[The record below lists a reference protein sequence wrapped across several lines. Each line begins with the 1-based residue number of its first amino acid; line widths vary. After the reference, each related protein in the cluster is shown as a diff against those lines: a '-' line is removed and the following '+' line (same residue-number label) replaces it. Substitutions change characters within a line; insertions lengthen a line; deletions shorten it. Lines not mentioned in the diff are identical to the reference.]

1 MYYCIIIFR
10 HVAATPS
17 IAPRNPIHELLWY
30 IQGMGIG
37 VVVLIS
43 DGKITIMNL
52 PGISKWLIHGIE
64 KVFKETILQIL
75 YLKCV
80 MFLSFQEII

>member
-1 MYYCIIIFR
+1 M
-10 HVAATPS
+10 
-17 IAPRNPIHELLWY
+17 
-30 IQGMGIG
+30 
-37 VVVLIS
+37 VVLIS

-80 MFLSFQEII
+80 MFLSFQ